1 MPVQGTLSDF
11 LPTPHQDWVAVPDD
25 LISEESDF
33 HGNADTKS
41 FYNKLAAS
49 YNPRDHWSIHEW
61 NLQVI
66 AEQGKQ
72 AQKEA
77 AAARAK
83 KDAKQDVKT
92 ESTPNP
98 SSAGLRHNAPQ
109 DRRVKY
115 EDAKPSDESDR
126 LAVDTVAPAADA
138 AGYTTKDSEQEEVK
152 PHNYYEGQE
161 LAKQL
166 AESLADFL
174 KRLPPSTTTTARG
187 PWIWI
192 ANPYPSLQR
201 NSAGKRVTDPE
212 SQDVAA
218 FRQLG
223 TRLLEDFS
231 SRKEEVEAKNPGKAP
246 GTITR
251 ILRPDRIGLESA
263 IRDLARQKNV
273 TCGKWMLF
281 PHASDVDWAWSVVAR
296 GVWEGKLGISA
307 KVATAP
313 PVGAAPAAHEAVQ
326 RARDREERLIC
337 VYTYD
342 FWDKND
348 VKRVLLG
355 LKQLGLLNG
364 DNFSDGSRASSSG
377 NARVIYYKCD
387 AYTYLDISSNNKYK
401 LKASMYNSR
410 DMLAEG

>member
-1 MPVQGTLSDF
+1 MLVCT
-11 LPTPHQDWVAVPDD
+11 
-25 LISEESDF
+25 
-33 HGNADTKS
+33 GNADTKF

-49 YNPRDHWSIHEW
+49 YNPRNYWTIHEW

-72 AQKEA
+72 AQRKA
-77 AAARAK
+77 AEDRAK
-83 KDAKQDVKT
+83 IDAKQHVKT

-98 SSAGLRHNAPQ
+98 SSAGEHHNVPQ
-109 DRRVKY
+109 DRQVKH
-115 EDAKPSDESDR
+115 EDGRPSDESDK
-126 LAVDTVAPAADA
+126 LVVDTVAPAADD

-152 PHNYYEGQE
+152 PQNYYEGKE

-166 AESLADFL
+166 SESFPDFL
-174 KRLPPSTTTTARG
+174 ERLPPSTTTTARG
-187 PWIWI
+187 LWIWI
-192 ANPYPSLQR
+192 ANPYPSLKR

-212 SQDVAA
+212 SSDIAT

-223 TRLLEDFS
+223 SRLLEAFS
-231 SRKEEVEAKNPGKAP
+231 SRKEEVEAQNPSKAP

-251 ILRPDRIGLESA
+251 ILRPDRMRLESA
-263 IRDLARQKNV
+263 IRDLAREKNV

-281 PHASDVDWAWSVVAR
+281 PNDNDVDWAWSVVAR

-313 PVGAAPAAHEAVQ
+313 VGAAAAVDEAVEG
-326 RARDREERLIC
+326 ARDREQRLIC

-342 FWDKND
+342 FSDKND

-355 LKQLGLLNG
+355 LKQLGLLNS
-364 DNFSDGSRASSSG
+364 DNYSEGTRASSG

-387 AYTYLDISSNNKYK
+387 AYTYLDISSNNEYK